1 MPSSSGRLSR
11 SVTCVDPGAR
21 FASFDRKVPVGRD
34 GRPGRPGFDLRQSQ
48 SGRAG
53 RPSRPLRTGHFIA
66 ESFSGSDIERS
77 TSNAGRW
84 AFRGRD
90 RVPSGVR
97 AFTLLEILITLAL
110 IALLAG
116 ALVAGAGRLLKD
128 QPTTPAEIFRKALT
142 EARQY
147 AIEKNVEVR
156 LSFDAKNRVFTAS
169 TREGTRSYPVAGDA
183 DLAID
188 FLAAQKGG
196 STVLIAGVLV
206 ETQTVPYVT
215 FYPDGTC
222 SPFRV
227 QFRMNGNASVTAIDP
242 WTCAPVLE
250 TKTTTG

>member
-1 MPSSSGRLSR
+1 LN
-11 SVTCVDPGAR
+11 
-21 FASFDRKVPVGRD
+21 VGR
-34 GRPGRPGFDLRQSQ
+34 P
-48 SGRAG
+48 
-53 RPSRPLRTGHFIA
+53 T
-66 ESFSGSDIERS
+66 
-77 TSNAGRW
+77 
-84 AFRGRD
+84 FRGGSRG
-90 RVPSGVR
+90 RG
-97 AFTLLEILITLAL
+97 FTLLEILVTLAL

-116 ALVAGAGRLLKD
+116 ALVAGAGRLLND

-156 LSFDAKNRVFTAS
+156 LSFNAKDKAFVAS
-169 TREGTRSYPVAGDA
+169 TTDSTRSYPLIGTD

-196 STVLIAGVLV
+196 TTVLIAGVLV
-206 ETQTVPYVT
+206 ETQTIPYVT

-227 QFRMNGNASVTAIDP
+227 QFRINGNASVTAIDP

-250 TKTTTG
+250 AKPVTG

>member
-1 MPSSSGRLSR
+1 MPSSCGRLSR
-11 SVTCVDPGAR
+11 RMKRAASGAR
-21 FASFDRKVPVGRD
+21 STFRDDKMPMGRAAPLARSEWD
-34 GRPGRPGFDLRQSQ
+34 VRRSPT
-48 SGRAG
+48 GRAG
-53 RPSRPLRTGHFIA
+53 RPSLPLRATL
-66 ESFSGSDIERS
+66 
-77 TSNAGRW
+77 NVGRW
-84 AFRGRD
+84 TLRGRTAATT
-90 RVPSGVR
+90 RG
-97 AFTLLEILITLAL
+97 FTLLEILMTLAL

-128 QPTTPAEIFRKALT
+128 QPTTPSEIFRKALT

-156 LSFDAKNRVFTAS
+156 LSYDAKTKVFTSS
-169 TREGTRSYPVAGDA
+169 TTDGTRSYPVVTND
-183 DLAID
+183 DLVID

-196 STVLIAGVLV
+196 NAMLIAGVLV

-227 QFRMNGNASVTAIDP
+227 QFRVNGTASVTAIDP

-250 TKTTTG
+250 TKTTG

>member
-11 SVTCVDPGAR
+11 LVKRADSDAR
-21 FASFDRKVPVGRD
+21 FAAPNGQAPALPR
-34 GRPGRPGFDLRQSQ
+34 
-48 SGRAG
+48 
-53 RPSRPLRTGHFIA
+53 
-66 ESFSGSDIERS
+66 
-77 TSNAGRW
+77 NAAHG
-84 AFRGRD
+84 
-90 RVPSGVR
+90 
-97 AFTLLEILITLAL
+97 FTLLEILITLAL

-116 ALVAGAGRLLKD
+116 ALIAGAGRMLND
-128 QPTTPAEIFRKALT
+128 QPTTPAEIFRRALT

-156 LSFDAKNRVFTAS
+156 LSFDAKNKAFTAS
-169 TREGTRSYPVAGDA
+169 TTDGSRSYPVAAGA

-196 STVLIAGVLV
+196 SSVLIAGVLV

-227 QFRMNGNASVTAIDP
+227 QFRLGGDVSVMAIDP

-250 TKTTTG
+250 TKAATG